1 MSLLYKIDRVTFIE
15 RDYQTDDID
24 NIMLTIQAIT
34 RRRFILKHFDLNLN
48 DERELFLLKD
58 ILLEESPDNI
68 KRYYFHIYLNRD
80 FDEMKEKAKHLTTEQ
95 YIRRVLNL

>member
-1 MSLLYKIDRVTFIE
+1 MLLLYKIDRVTFIE
-15 RDYQTDDID
+15 RDYRID
-24 NIMLTIQAIT
+24 NIDNIVLIIQAIT

-48 DERELFLLKD
+48 DKRELFLLKD
-58 ILLEESPDNI
+58 VLLEESPDNI
-68 KRYYFHIYLNRD
+68 KRYFHIYLNRD